1 MCLLEITSNV
11 YFDNV
16 NITNF
21 EKNQTSLFSGKSVG
35 QKINNFEASD
45 LFDGFYQFTFYRYNA
60 DEGATKLGSG
70 NIEINNGEIKIGL
83 KNRSLLTGPKNLY
96 DTFEGKIDNKGN
108 VSGSIELDILHG
120 KDRSEIY
127 SINGVID
134 KKIWGE
140 AKDDDF
146 FKVYLLLNKNN

>member
-1 MCLLEITSNV
+1 M
-11 YFDNV
+11 
-16 NITNF
+16 
-21 EKNQTSLFSGKSVG
+21 
-35 QKINNFEASD
+35 
-45 LFDGFYQFTFYRYNA
+45 
-60 DEGATKLGSG
+60 
-70 NIEINNGEIKIGL
+70 
-83 KNRSLLTGPKNLY
+83 KNRSLLTGPENLY

-108 VSGSIELDILHG
+108 VSGLIELDILHG